1 MVVDACSSI
10 DSMLGD
16 TGKPISYA
24 GNEIESPGSKNT
36 LKKDWRKA
44 RKSSV
49 PSTVSPDKVTSN
61 IYFRKH
67 IDPKKN
73 QSLPGN
79 SYFKYPTGYPHSC

>member
-44 RKSSV
+44 RKSYV

-67 IDPKKN
+67 MIRKRTKVF
-73 QSLPGN
+73 QAIL
-79 SYFKYPTGYPHSC
+79 YFKYPTGYPHSC